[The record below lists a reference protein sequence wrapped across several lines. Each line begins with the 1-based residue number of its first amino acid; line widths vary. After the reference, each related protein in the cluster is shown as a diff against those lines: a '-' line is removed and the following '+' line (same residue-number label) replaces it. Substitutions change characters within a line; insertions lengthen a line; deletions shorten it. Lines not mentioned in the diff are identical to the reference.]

1 MLFFWGVIFMVSE
14 LLCMPRMTKL
24 GENQATYTMNDLP

>member
-1 MLFFWGVIFMVSE
+1 
-14 LLCMPRMTKL
+14 MPHMTKL

>member
-1 MLFFWGVIFMVSE
+1 
-14 LLCMPRMTKL
+14 MTKL